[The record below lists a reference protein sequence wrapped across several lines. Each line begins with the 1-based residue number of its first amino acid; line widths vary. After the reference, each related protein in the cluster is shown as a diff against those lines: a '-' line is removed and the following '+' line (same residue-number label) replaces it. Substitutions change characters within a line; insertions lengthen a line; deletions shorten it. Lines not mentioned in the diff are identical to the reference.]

1 MTRPRRGRST
11 ERRGKGEE
19 ARQDGGGPGRLQAVL
34 WDMDGT
40 LVDTEPVWIAAEYE
54 LAAKTGATWS
64 EEHAVD
70 LVGRSLLDSGRYIRE
85 HMGLA
90 MSPEQIVEELL
101 DRVVDVVSR
110 GLTWCPGARELLDE
124 QRAAG
129 VPAALVTMSYRRL
142 AQAVVDALP
151 AGTFGAVVVGD
162 EVSRGKPHPEPYLT
176 AARLLDAD
184 PARCVAIEDSRPG
197 VQSAQAAGCHVL
209 AVPGHLG
216 VPDAPRRTVH
226 ASLRPV
232 RLADL
237 ERMLD
242 GAGSAG
248 SAGDAAP
255 GRSTCSR

>member
-1 MTRPRRGRST
+1 MSTAGR
-11 ERRGKGEE
+11 
-19 ARQDGGGPGRLQAVL
+19 RLQAVL

-54 LAAKTGATWS
+54 LAAKAGATWS
-64 EEHAVD
+64 EEHGID
-70 LVGRSLLDSGRYIRE
+70 LIGRDLLDSGQYIRD
-85 HMGLA
+85 HMGLDLTA
-90 MSPEQIVEELL
+90 EQVVEELL
-101 DRVVDVVSR
+101 DRVVDVVSG
-110 GLTWCPGARELLDE
+110 GLTWCPGARELLTE
-124 QRAAG
+124 QAEAG

-162 EVSRGKPHPEPYLT
+162 EVTRGKPHPEPYLS

-209 AVPGHLG
+209 AVPNHQGI
-216 VPDAPRRTVH
+216 PDAPKRTVH
-226 ASLRPV
+226 ESLGSV

-242 GAGSAG
+242 GSVAAGSPACTGG
-248 SAGDAAP
+248 SPAS
-255 GRSTCSR
+255 GRSTCSD